1 MFQRCCRSIW
11 AAARKWEIVSI
22 PGFEVSHVSQRLL
35 PFRTP
40 RWLME
45 IAKSP
50 LLGRYSMIEL
60 PSWRFTECIP
70 GEISEWCSK
79 GVASYQWVTS
89 TRLRLSKAGKPGFRV
104 TCFFSFP
111 PPLSLS
117 LPFDTKKASRT
128 PGYSKLSRMFS
139 PLITKPSSNW
149 HSLFLILCSFS
160 DIQTPGCGS
169 SDPNSSMG
177 VYSPGMVQVQCWMS
191 PVTDCFVQLHG
202 KSMLC
207 TAVLSLLKR
216 LGCSQNKKVKWTGR
230 GYGTTPGSQEYWLIL
245 VPIVC
250 FFSSG

>member
-117 LPFDTKKASRT
+117 LCHLIPKKHQELLDTPSCLECFLPSSQNPPVIDTHYFWFCAHFLT
-128 PGYSKLSRMFS
+128 SKLQVVA
-139 PLITKPSSNW
+139 PA
-149 HSLFLILCSFS
+149 
-160 DIQTPGCGS
+160 IQTLQWGFTALGWFRCSVGCLQS
-169 SDPNSSMG
+169 LIVLYNCMEK
-177 VYSPGMVQVQCWMS
+177 
-191 PVTDCFVQLHG
+191 TCFVPQFYH
-202 KSMLC
+202 
-207 TAVLSLLKR
+207 
-216 LGCSQNKKVKWTGR
+216 
-230 GYGTTPGSQEYWLIL
+230 Y
-245 VPIVC
+245 
-250 FFSSG
+250 